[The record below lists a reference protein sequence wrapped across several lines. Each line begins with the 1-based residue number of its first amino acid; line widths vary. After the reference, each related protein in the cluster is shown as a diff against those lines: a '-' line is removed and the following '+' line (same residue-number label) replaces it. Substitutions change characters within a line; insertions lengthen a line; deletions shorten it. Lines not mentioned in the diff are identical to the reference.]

1 MFQSKRNANTAVKKR
16 NLVSYSHPESMI
28 SEQYR
33 MIHTNLKLLTADQKA
48 RIVLITSPGTGE
60 GKSVTAANLA
70 VSMAQQKEKILLID
84 ANFRTPALHFI
95 FKIPNSAGLSE
106 VLNGKEEFEDTV
118 YHTEIGRLDVLT
130 SGMTPI
136 NPGELLGSAMM
147 EELLKKAL
155 QSYDLVLI
163 DSYSIIR
170 LADTKRLVKTSDG
183 IILVIQKGK
192 TTFEKAA
199 EAKRELE
206 FSKGK
211 LIGLIF
217 NEK

>member
-1 MFQSKRNANTAVKKR
+1 MFQSKQNTKSAVKKR
-16 NLVSYSHPESMI
+16 NLVSYTHPESMI

-33 MIHTNLKLLTADQKA
+33 MIHTNIKLIMAEQKV
-48 RIVLITSPGTGE
+48 RILLITSAATGE

-84 ANFRTPALHFI
+84 ANFRTPSLNFI

-106 VLNGKEEFEDTV
+106 VLIGKERFEDAV

-130 SGMTPI
+130 SGMSPM

-147 EELLKKAL
+147 EELLKMAL
-155 QSYDLVLI
+155 HSYDIVLI
-163 DSYSIIR
+163 DSYSINR
-170 LADTKRLVKTSDG
+170 LAYTKRLVKVCDG
-183 IILVIQKGK
+183 VILVIQKGK

-199 EAKRELE
+199 EAKKELE

-211 LIGLIF
+211 LIGVIF